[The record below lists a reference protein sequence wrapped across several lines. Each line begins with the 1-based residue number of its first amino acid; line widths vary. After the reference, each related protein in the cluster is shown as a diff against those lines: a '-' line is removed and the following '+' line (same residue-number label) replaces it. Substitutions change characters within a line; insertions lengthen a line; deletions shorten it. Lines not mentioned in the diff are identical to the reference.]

1 MDLDRT
7 RPINNVFISI
17 RKELFELVDMVEI
30 RIDVGY
36 ILEELEELSLEIK
49 KTGNE
54 GERIVEEMEDIY
66 KSLYKKYQNKL
77 AAFLSSKE
85 REFLIGRINKWLKEL
100 PNLF

>member
-1 MDLDRT
+1 M
-7 RPINNVFISI
+7 NNVFVSI
-17 RKELFELVDMVEI
+17 RKELFELADMDEI

-49 KTGNE
+49 RVGGE
-54 GERIVEEMEDIY
+54 GERIFEEMNDIY
-66 KSLYKKYQNKL
+66 KSLLKKYQNKL

-85 REFLIGRINKWLKEL
+85 RKLLTEKINKWLLKL

>member
-1 MDLDRT
+1 MVRT
-7 RPINNVFISI
+7 SPMENEFISI

-49 KTGNE
+49 KLRG
-54 GERIVEEMEDIY
+54 GEKIFQEMNDIY
-66 KSLYKKYQNKL
+66 KMLFRKYQNKL

-85 REFLIGRINKWLKEL
+85 RQMLTEKIKNWLLEL
-100 PNLF
+100 PKLF

>member
-1 MDLDRT
+1 MERT
-7 RPINNVFISI
+7 SPINKVFTSL
-17 RKELFELVDMVEI
+17 RKNLLELADMVDI

-49 KTGNE
+49 KIEGG
-54 GERIVEEMEDIY
+54 GERIFEEISDIY

-85 REFLIGRINKWLKEL
+85 RQLLTEKINKWLLNL
-100 PNLF
+100 PSLF